1 MKKYITLILL
11 VLFTMGFS
19 LGCEAPEES
28 GQGGGYDQQQQQA
41 PGQQPGGEEESF

>member
-19 LGCEAPEES
+19 LGCEAPEEP
-28 GQGGGYDQQQQQA
+28 GQGGQQQQQQQA
-41 PGQQPGGEEESF
+41 PGQQPDGEEEESY